1 MNSRVLTST
10 NDLLSLKYNCVF
22 GFKFLKYKC
31 VMFLGWEFK
40 PQVQPLILNK
50 LKILN
55 LGDQIEHL
63 QYFLKKNL
71 QNWQLKW

>member
-1 MNSRVLTST
+1 
-10 NDLLSLKYNCVF
+10 
-22 GFKFLKYKC
+22 
-31 VMFLGWEFK
+31 MFLGREFK

-55 LGDQIEHL
+55 LGNQFEHL

-71 QNWQLKW
+71 QNWQLVIMLIN